1 MMRTSW
7 LVRSLGVGLFLLI
20 SLNSAAAD
28 GANSPRPQDEQ
39 PTEDRATRGAQSP
52 DAQDEAAP
60 KQAPATS
67 QPAAGAKA
75 LDADQ
80 DEPVLLIGSGLT
92 RVAGAPRKPGVDW
105 TAPVWLPPTDGVPL
119 MWIAI
124 VFILA
129 LTIRTDAWLSL
140 RNIDGLVL
148 AAACVLLMLRVPNGV
163 DDLSYLDQRLL
174 AWSYP
179 LLLGVGGYWLLRGFL
194 LARGGS
200 ARAHGCNV
208 STGAMLVMLL
218 FSLGVSITA
227 VLKAPVS
234 PAARDAVVG
243 GQFLADTG
251 KLPFGQ
257 TPGFDGQSPLL
268 YALQAGAT
276 KLMPAFVQ
284 VSGNRVSPAW
294 EYRQAWLKGNWWET
308 ADLTSVTAV
317 NLLLLALTVSALFVA
332 GRRLHST
339 PMGLTIA
346 TLFCIFPGTV
356 ECLSKPDVMLA
367 AALLS
372 WTAAF
377 ATLRGVGG
385 LLSTLC
391 LIFAGVA
398 WPWAWLGVP
407 VLAGYF
413 MRKGLHSIGSV
424 VGVTGGAA
432 AVLAGLTW
440 LTIPTFPRAEA
451 ALAEAGVS
459 PRYSASMHE
468 GTLLYEPYDAP
479 DAQSELTDWTTRIKY
494 ALWMPLINDGIRVG
508 EIDVPTAGVDVSRA
522 GFHEI
527 AAGGEARR
535 TLQRTYET
543 VIANEPLLTRVRA
556 ALRSVIET
564 TKWPLARHEPRYM
577 GAWQMLA
584 GGGAFGATAEDEAR
598 AVYYRRISKMLAG
611 VVSVLIAAM
620 LFFGPVKQRYN
631 LFGGLLAVMAFGL
644 IATEAGPTGNLALLL
659 PFVLIVLAVH
669 GERRPQI
676 KVAANPRSARS
687 RASRE
692 LEAMPPLKLGRVPR
706 ISVEK

>member
-1 MMRTSW
+1 MMRMSW
-7 LVRSLGVGLFLLI
+7 LSRLFGIGVFLLGAF
-20 SLNSAAAD
+20 SSAASE
-28 GANSPRPQDEQ
+28 GANSRRPQDEQ
-39 PTEDRATRGAQSP
+39 QTEDRTTN
-52 DAQDEAAP
+52 DAASADVQDEAHP
-60 KQAPATS
+60 KEAGATS
-67 QPAAGAKA
+67 QQAAGAKA
-75 LDADQ
+75 LEADQ
-80 DEPVLLIGSGLT
+80 DEPILLGGPNVT
-92 RVAGAPRKPGVDW
+92 RVFDAPQEPGVAW
-105 TAPVWLPPTDGVPL
+105 TAPDWLPRTDGVPL

-140 RNIDGLVL
+140 RNIDGFVM

-163 DDLSYLDQRLL
+163 ADLTYEDQMLL
-174 AWSYP
+174 KWSYP

-208 STGAMLVMLL
+208 STGAMLVMLA
-218 FSLGVSITA
+218 FAIGVSVTA
-227 VLKAPVS
+227 VLTAPAS
-234 PAARDAVVG
+234 PGARDAVVG
-243 GQFLADTG
+243 GQYLADTG
-251 KLPFGQ
+251 KLPFGH
-257 TPGFDGQSPLL
+257 TPGYDGQSPLL
-268 YALQAGAT
+268 YALQAGAV
-276 KLMPAFVQ
+276 KLMPAYVK
-284 VSGNRVSPAW
+284 VNGNLVSPAW
-294 EYRQAWLKGNWWET
+294 EYRDGWMTGNWWEA
-308 ADLTSVTAV
+308 ADLTSISAV

-356 ECLSKPDVMLA
+356 ECVAKPEVMLA

-391 LIFAGVA
+391 MVLAGVA

-413 MRKGLHSIGSV
+413 MRKGLHSIGGV
-424 VGVTGGAA
+424 VGVVGGAA

-451 ALAEAGVS
+451 ALAEAGMS
-459 PRYSASMHE
+459 PRYAASMHE
-468 GTLLYEPYDAP
+468 GTLLYEPHDAP
-479 DAQSELTDWTTRIKY
+479 GAEAQPQDWAARVKSW
-494 ALWMPLINDGIRVG
+494 LWMPLIDDGIRVG
-508 EIDVPTAGVDVSRA
+508 EMDALTAGVDVSRA

-527 AAGGEARR
+527 AANGEARQA
-535 TLQRTYET
+535 LQRKYET
-543 VIANEPLLTRVRA
+543 VIASEPLLTRTRA
-556 ALRSVIET
+556 ALRSVIEA
-564 TKWPLARHEPRYM
+564 TKWPLARHEPRFV

-584 GGGAFGATAEDEAR
+584 GGGAFGATAEGEAR
-598 AVYYRRISKMLAG
+598 VVYYRRISKILAG
-611 VVSVLIAAM
+611 VVSLLIAAM
-620 LFFGPVKQRYN
+620 LFFGPVKERYN

-644 IATEAGPTGNLALLL
+644 IATESGPAGNLALLL
-659 PFVLIVLAVH
+659 PFVLIALAVH
-669 GERRPQI
+669 GERRPNI
-676 KVAANPRSARS
+676 RVAAKPGGAQNRSS
-687 RASRE
+687 SKS
-692 LEAMPPLKLGRVPR
+692 EAMPPLKLGRVPR